1 MVTGPML
8 LVIFVLAMAFVL
20 VSIIK
25 FKLNPFLSL
34 IITGIITA
42 WLVGMP
48 LSQTASNIA
57 EGFGSTLKGIGIVI
71 GLGIILGQILAEA
84 GATEQIANGLIK
96 KVGSK
101 NSPLAVNI
109 TGFLVSIPVFF
120 DAAFVILI
128 SLIKQISRKTKIYL
142 YYFC

>member
-1 MVTGPML
+1 MVTGPVL
-8 LVIFVLAMAFVL
+8 LVIFSIAIIFVL

-25 FKLNPFLSL
+25 FRLNPFLAL
-34 IITGIITA
+34 LLTA
-42 WLVGMP
+42 LLTAFLTGMP
-48 LSQTASNIA
+48 IAKIPSVMA

-84 GATEQIANGLIK
+84 GATEQIANSLLRV
-96 KVGSK
+96 VGVK
-101 NSPLAVNI
+101 NSPLAINI

-128 SLIKQISRKTKIYL
+128 
-142 YYFC
+142 